1 MGKLGKI
8 FGILVLVLAIV
19 VAVFSF
25 LLSKHRNLFKN
36 RAADLADG
44 IVKVGQSLSS
54 GAGQSNPVS
63 FTPASGGGKES
74 GNLGWGDYKAN
85 PGDYKNK
92 IDQVVKLAQSVSDQR
107 TVLSESLAN
116 IAATLKAPEDLGIT
130 ADNLKNLGKY
140 SAAAKA
146 LADHVEEV
154 QKRDEEVRVSL
165 EALSGILKATASG
178 FDDSGFYTRKSAD
191 GSAPKPAKKPAKKS
205 EDGEEEEEQ
214 EEAEDESDKGGAQY
228 GGYDVQSAL
237 QTLDQAAKVTVAR
250 TDAYKKGYEDLISAI
265 GKYKWN
271 VTAEDLAGKDYKS
284 ALAAMVADA
293 KEINT
298 KIGDLEEQ
306 VAKLK
311 REVEDFKAKVADRED
326 QIAKLK
332 EDLAKMTAE
341 RDQLK
346 KQAELLSMPK
356 SEYKDVNAPVEAI
369 EKMEEV
375 KVEITGKILEV
386 NEEWNFIT
394 MDLGKDQVVPGLKM
408 AVNQNGSYIATVKI
422 TKVEDRVCCAEVVSG
437 RVADIKPG
445 AVVFYSGTN
454 KVGKED

>member
-25 LLSKHRNLFKN
+25 LLSKHRDLFKN

-44 IVKVGQSLSS
+44 IVKTGQNLSS

-85 PGDYKNK
+85 PADYKNK
-92 IDQVVKLAQSVSDQR
+92 IDAVVKLAQSVSDQR

-146 LADHVEEV
+146 LSDHVAEV

-165 EALSGILKATASG
+165 EALSGILKATAAG
-178 FDDSGFYTRKSAD
+178 FDDSEFYSRKSAD

-205 EDGEEEEEQ
+205 EDGEEEEE
-214 EEAEDESDKGGAQY
+214 EAAEDEDKGGAQY
-228 GGYDVQSAL
+228 GGYNVQTAL

-250 TDAYKKGYEDLISAI
+250 TDAYKKGYEDLINAI

-271 VTAEDLAGKDYKS
+271 VTASDLAGKDYKS

-311 REVEDFKAKVADRED
+311 REVEDFKAKLADRED

-332 EDLAKMTAE
+332 DDLAKMTAE

-375 KVEITGKILEV
+375 KVEITGKVLIV
-386 NEEWNFIT
+386 NEEWNFVT

-408 AVNQNGSYIATVKI
+408 AVNQNGAYIATVKI
-422 TKVEDRVCCAEVVSG
+422 TKVEDRVCCAEVISG
-437 RVADIKPG
+437 RVADIKAG

-454 KVGKED
+454 KLGKEE

>member
-25 LLSKHRNLFKN
+25 LLSKHRDLFKN

-44 IVKVGQSLSS
+44 LVKTGQTLSGGS
-54 GAGQSNPVS
+54 GQSNPVS

-74 GNLGWGDYKAN
+74 GTLGWGDYKAN
-85 PGDYKNK
+85 PADYKNK
-92 IDQVVKLAQSVSDQR
+92 IDAVVKLAQSVSDQR
-107 TVLSESLAN
+107 TVLSEALAN
-116 IAATLKAPEDLGIT
+116 IAATLKAPEDLSIT

-140 SAAAKA
+140 NAAAKA
-146 LADHVEEV
+146 LAEHVEEV
-154 QKRDEEVRVSL
+154 QKRDEEVRDSL
-165 EALSGILKATASG
+165 EALSGILKSTAAG

-205 EDGEEEEEQ
+205 EDGEEEEE
-214 EEAEDESDKGGAQY
+214 EEQAEDEEKGATQY
-228 GGYDVQSAL
+228 GGYDVQTAL
-237 QTLDQAAKVTVAR
+237 KTLNQAAEVTVAR
-250 TDAYKKGYEDLISAI
+250 TAAYEKGYGALIDAI

-271 VTAEDLAGKDYKS
+271 VSARDFAGKDYKS

-332 EDLAKMTAE
+332 DDLAKMTAE

-356 SEYKDVNAPVEAI
+356 SEYKDANAPVEAI

-375 KVEITGKILEV
+375 KVEITGKVLIV
-386 NEEWNFIT
+386 NEEWNFVT
-394 MDLGKDQVVPGLKM
+394 LDLGKDQVVPGLKM
-408 AVNQNGSYIATVKI
+408 AVNQNGAYLATVKI
-422 TKVEDRVCCAEVVSG
+422 TKVEDRVCCAEVISG
-437 RVADIKPG
+437 RVADIKAG

>member
-25 LLSKHRNLFKN
+25 LLSKHRDLFKN

-44 IVKVGQSLSS
+44 LVKTGQTLSGGS
-54 GAGQSNPVS
+54 GQSNPVS

-85 PGDYKNK
+85 PADYKNK
-92 IDQVVKLAQSVSDQR
+92 IDAVTKLAQSVSDQR
-107 TVLSESLAN
+107 TVLSEALAN
-116 IAATLKAPEDLGIT
+116 IAATLKAPEDLSIT

-140 SAAAKA
+140 NAAAKA
-146 LADHVEEV
+146 LAEHVEEV
-154 QKRDEEVRVSL
+154 QKRDEEVRDSL
-165 EALSGILKATASG
+165 EALSGILKSTAAG

-205 EDGEEEEEQ
+205 EDGEEEEE
-214 EEAEDESDKGGAQY
+214 EEQAEDEEKGASQY
-228 GGYDVQSAL
+228 GGYDVQTAL
-237 QTLDQAAKVTVAR
+237 KTLNQAAEVTVAR
-250 TDAYKKGYEDLISAI
+250 TAAYEKGYGALIDAI

-271 VTAEDLAGKDYKS
+271 VSARDFAGKDYKS

-332 EDLAKMTAE
+332 DDLAKMTAE

-346 KQAELLSMPK
+346 SRSRSEDGCEPEWRLSR
-356 SEYKDVNAPVEAI
+356 D
-369 EKMEEV
+369 
-375 KVEITGKILEV
+375 G
-386 NEEWNFIT
+386 
-394 MDLGKDQVVPGLKM
+394 
-408 AVNQNGSYIATVKI
+408 
-422 TKVEDRVCCAEVVSG
+422 EDHEG
-437 RVADIKPG
+437 
-445 AVVFYSGTN
+445 
-454 KVGKED
+454 

>member
-25 LLSKHRNLFKN
+25 LLSKHRDLFKN

-44 IVKVGQSLSS
+44 IVKTGQNLSS

-85 PGDYKNK
+85 PADYKNK
-92 IDQVVKLAQSVSDQR
+92 IDAVVKLAQSVSDQR

-116 IAATLKAPEDLGIT
+116 IAATLKAPDDLGIT

-140 SAAAKA
+140 NAAAKA
-146 LADHVEEV
+146 LSDHVAEV

-165 EALSGILKATASG
+165 EALSGILKATAAG
-178 FDDSGFYTRKSAD
+178 FDDSEFYTRKSAD

-205 EDGEEEEEQ
+205 EDGEEEEE
-214 EEAEDESDKGGAQY
+214 EAAEDEDKGGAQY
-228 GGYDVQSAL
+228 GGYNVQTAL

-250 TDAYKKGYEDLISAI
+250 TDAYKKGYEDLINAI

-271 VTAEDLAGKDYKS
+271 VTASDLAGKDYKS

-311 REVEDFKAKVADRED
+311 REVEDFKAKLADRED

-332 EDLAKMTAE
+332 DDLAKMTAE

-375 KVEITGKILEV
+375 KVEITGKVLIV

>member
-25 LLSKHRNLFKN
+25 LLSKHRDLFKN

-44 IVKVGQSLSS
+44 LVKTGQTLSGGS
-54 GAGQSNPVS
+54 GQSNPVS

-85 PGDYKNK
+85 PADYKNK
-92 IDQVVKLAQSVSDQR
+92 IDAVVKLAQSVSDQR

-116 IAATLKAPEDLGIT
+116 IAATLKAPDDLGIT

-140 SAAAKA
+140 NAAAKA
-146 LADHVEEV
+146 LSDHVAEV

-165 EALSGILKATASG
+165 EALSGILKATAAG
-178 FDDSGFYTRKSAD
+178 FDDSEFYARKSAD

-205 EDGEEEEEQ
+205 EDGEEEEE
-214 EEAEDESDKGGAQY
+214 EEATEDEDKGGAQY
-228 GGYDVQSAL
+228 GGYNVQTAL

-250 TDAYKKGYEDLISAI
+250 TDAYKKGYEDLINAI
-265 GKYKWN
+265 RKYKWN
-271 VTAEDLAGKDYKS
+271 VTASDLAGKDYKS
-284 ALAAMVADA
+284 ALTAMVADA

-306 VAKLK
+306 VMKLK
-311 REVEDFKAKVADRED
+311 REVEDFKAKLADRED

-332 EDLAKMTAE
+332 DDLAKMTAE

-375 KVEITGKILEV
+375 KIEITGKILEV

>member
-25 LLSKHRNLFKN
+25 LLSKHRDMFKN

-44 IVKVGQSLSS
+44 VVKTAQTLSS
-54 GAGQSNPVS
+54 GSGQGNPVA

-85 PGDYKNK
+85 PSDYKNK

-107 TVLSESLAN
+107 TALSESLAN

-146 LADHVEEV
+146 LSDHVEEV
-154 QKRDEEVRVSL
+154 QKRDEEVRASL
-165 EALSGILKATASG
+165 EALSSLLKATANG
-178 FDDSGFYTRKSAD
+178 FADSEFYTRKTAD

-205 EDGEEEEEQ
+205 EDDEEEEEA
-214 EEAEDESDKGGAQY
+214 AEDESDKGATQY
-228 GGYDVQSAL
+228 GGYDVQTAL

-250 TDAYKKGYEDLISAI
+250 TDAYKKGYEDMIGAIS
-265 GKYKWN
+265 KYKWN
-271 VTAEDLAGKDYKS
+271 VTASDLAGKDYKN

-311 REVEDFKAKVADRED
+311 REVEDFKTKLADRED

-332 EDLAKMTAE
+332 DDLAKMTAE

-356 SEYKDVNAPVEAI
+356 SEYKDANAPVEAI

-375 KVEITGKILEV
+375 KIEISGKVLEV

-394 MDLGKDQVVPGLKM
+394 LDLGKDKVVPNLRM
-408 AVNQNGSYIATVKI
+408 AVNQNGAYIATVKI
-422 TKVEDRVCCAEVVSG
+422 TKVEDRVCCAEVVTG

>member
-25 LLSKHRNLFKN
+25 LLSKHRDLFKN

-44 IVKVGQSLSS
+44 IMRTGQSLSS

-85 PGDYKNK
+85 PADYKNK
-92 IDQVVKLAQSVSDQR
+92 IDAVVKLAQSVSDQR

-140 SAAAKA
+140 NAAAKA

-165 EALSGILKATASG
+165 EALSGILKATAAG

-205 EDGEEEEEQ
+205 EDGDEEEEEEQ
-214 EEAEDESDKGGAQY
+214 PEEEDKGSAQY
-228 GGYDVQSAL
+228 GGYDVQAAL

-271 VTAEDLAGKDYKS
+271 VSASDLAGKDYKS

-311 REVEDFKAKVADRED
+311 REVEDFKAKLADRED

-375 KVEITGKILEV
+375 KVEITGKVLIV

-422 TKVEDRVCCAEVVSG
+422 TKVEDRVCCAEVISG
-437 RVADIKPG
+437 RVADIKAG

-454 KVGKED
+454 KLGKEE

>member
-25 LLSKHRNLFKN
+25 LLSKHRDLFKN

-44 IVKVGQSLSS
+44 IVKTGQNLSS

-85 PGDYKNK
+85 PADYKNK
-92 IDQVVKLAQSVSDQR
+92 IDAVVKLAQSVSDQR

-116 IAATLKAPEDLGIT
+116 IAATLKAPDDLGIN

-140 SAAAKA
+140 NAAAKA
-146 LADHVEEV
+146 LADHVTEV

-165 EALSGILKATASG
+165 EALSGILKATAAG
-178 FDDSGFYTRKSAD
+178 FDDSEFYARKSAD

-205 EDGEEEEEQ
+205 EDGEEEEE
-214 EEAEDESDKGGAQY
+214 EEATEDEDKGGAQY
-228 GGYDVQSAL
+228 GGYNVQTAL
-237 QTLDQAAKVTVAR
+237 RTLDQAAKVTVAR
-250 TDAYKKGYEDLISAI
+250 TDAYKKGYEDLIAAI
-265 GKYKWN
+265 RKYKWN
-271 VTAEDLAGKDYKS
+271 VTASDLAGKDYKN

-293 KEINT
+293 REINT

-311 REVEDFKAKVADRED
+311 REVDDFKAKLADRED

-332 EDLAKMTAE
+332 DDLAKMTAE

-375 KVEITGKILEV
+375 KVEITGKVLIV

-408 AVNQNGSYIATVKI
+408 AVNQNGAYIATVKI

-437 RVADIKPG
+437 RVADIKAG

-454 KVGKED
+454 KLGKEE

>member
-1 MGKLGKI
+1 
-8 FGILVLVLAIV
+8 
-19 VAVFSF
+19 
-25 LLSKHRNLFKN
+25 
-36 RAADLADG
+36 
-44 IVKVGQSLSS
+44 
-54 GAGQSNPVS
+54 
-63 FTPASGGGKES
+63 
-74 GNLGWGDYKAN
+74 
-85 PGDYKNK
+85 
-92 IDQVVKLAQSVSDQR
+92 
-107 TVLSESLAN
+107 
-116 IAATLKAPEDLGIT
+116 
-130 ADNLKNLGKY
+130 
-140 SAAAKA
+140 
-146 LADHVEEV
+146 
-154 QKRDEEVRVSL
+154 
-165 EALSGILKATASG
+165 
-178 FDDSGFYTRKSAD
+178 
-191 GSAPKPAKKPAKKS
+191 
-205 EDGEEEEEQ
+205 
-214 EEAEDESDKGGAQY
+214 
-228 GGYDVQSAL
+228 
-237 QTLDQAAKVTVAR
+237 
-250 TDAYKKGYEDLISAI
+250 LINAI

-271 VTAEDLAGKDYKS
+271 VTASDLAGKDYKS

-311 REVEDFKAKVADRED
+311 REVEDFKAKLADRED

-332 EDLAKMTAE
+332 DDLAKMTAE

-375 KVEITGKILEV
+375 KIEITGKILEV